1 MALEDDQAFLDKIAE
16 LSRELGFWY
25 QKKWEEVSYKGLKIL
40 ETTTEQKQ
48 ACDSV
53 IEEVQQKLLSLVS
66 AQIQAKASGP
76 IKSQTDILAGS
87 IGVGDGK

>member
-48 ACDSV
+48 ACDTV
-53 IEEVQQKLLSLVS
+53 IETIQQKLLDLVS
-66 AQIQAKASGP
+66 TKIQASVPGP
-76 IKSQTDILAGS
+76 VKSQGEILAGS
-87 IGVGDGK
+87 IGVIEK